1 MLSQKV
7 TLHMNTKKRIAVSA
21 KSGVSLATIIKY
33 DKDIPINA
41 VLARAIEA
49 AVAEIEAAENEK
61 IEAAS

>member
-1 MLSQKV
+1 
-7 TLHMNTKKRIAVSA
+7 MNTKKRIAVSA